1 MPFVYFA
8 IVVLI
13 IYFIYVAIHKKVV
26 KATALKPTD
35 LDTDLREFRESHA
48 VSEVINGGQLNLT
61 ESVVQKYERMCVVE
75 PFKHRGDPS
84 IPGLIKD
91 YNDIISGKVLDQD
104 GSNVPS
110 EFLLGRKNPDY
121 QTYLTNQARALKKI
135 SMVETSNA
143 LRTEKK
149 RVLHRDAE
157 DRARNMFY
165 AQLVEQGVPL
175 LLVSAALTDEKL
187 NTYTENDWRTFC
199 RVVKEYLEMSDRAI
213 VTDFVSTFDDQKIVF
228 DLNKFE
234 SFAVFHQFHIPKDI
248 LVELVRERVSA
259 DQAIK
264 IVNLHDVYE
273 YDWSDAM
280 EEVLQ
285 EDLKKSSE
293 EDLRKQYGWKG

>member
-1 MPFVYFA
+1 MPFVNF
-8 IVVLI
+8 IIIVLI

-26 KATALKPTD
+26 KAMALKPTD

-84 IPGLIKD
+84 IPGLIED
-91 YNDIISGKVLDQD
+91 YKDIISGKILDQD

-110 EFLLGRKNPDY
+110 EFILGRKNPDY
-121 QTYLTNQARALKKI
+121 QEYLTNQARALKRNSK
-135 SMVETSNA
+135 VETSNA
-143 LRTEKK
+143 LRAEKK

-157 DRARNMFY
+157 DRARIMFF

-187 NTYTENDWRTFC
+187 NTYTEEDWRTFC
-199 RVVKEYLEMSDRAI
+199 RVVKGYLEMSDRAV
-213 VTDFVSTFDDQKIVF
+213 VTDFVSTFDEKDVVL
-228 DLNKFE
+228 DVSKFE
-234 SFAVFHQFHIPKDI
+234 SFAIFHQFQIPKDI
-248 LVELVRERVSA
+248 MVELVRDRISP
-259 DQAIK
+259 DQAIR
-264 IVNLHDVYE
+264 IVRLHDIHE
-273 YDWSDAM
+273 YDWREAM
-280 EEVLQ
+280 QEILEE
-285 EDLKKSSE
+285 DIKKSSE